1 MTTIVLA
8 DELQAFTGGVRQ
20 LEIEATTYR
29 KAIAEL
35 QQRFPGLS
43 PEVFARF
50 SIAIDG
56 SIVHTPLLET
66 FAPDSEVVFIPRIA
80 SG

>member
-1 MTTIVLA
+1 MTTVVLA
-8 DELQAFTGGVRQ
+8 DELQAYTGNVRQ
-20 LEIEATTYR
+20 LEIDATTYR
-29 KAIAEL
+29 AAIAEL

-43 PEVFARF
+43 PELLASF

-56 SIVHTPLLET
+56 SIVHAPLLESFT
-66 FAPDSEVVFIPRIA
+66 ATSELVFIPKIA